1 MRFFLDSDVLLDV
14 LLERRP
20 HFADSAAVLDHAA
33 RYPGRAG
40 VAWHSLA
47 NLHYMMDG
55 GAGEFIGELLDFAEV
70 PATGSAQ
77 LRQALDLGFGDLE
90 DAMVASAA
98 VLFGA
103 QIIVTRNTRDYR
115 KSPVRAVTPGEAVR
129 LLGVSRTPRR

>member
-1 MRFFLDSDVLLDV
+1 MRLFLDSDVLLDV
-14 LLERRP
+14 LLERHP
-20 HFADSAAVLDHAA
+20 HFIDSAAILDHAV
-33 RYPGRAG
+33 RRPGRAG

-47 NLHYMMDG
+47 NLHYLMDG
-55 GAGEFIGELLDFAEV
+55 GAEEFISELLDFVEV

-77 LRQALDLGFGDLE
+77 LRQALDLGFADLE

-115 KSPVRAVTPGEAVR
+115 NSPVRAVTPREAVK
-129 LLGVSRTPRR
+129 LLA